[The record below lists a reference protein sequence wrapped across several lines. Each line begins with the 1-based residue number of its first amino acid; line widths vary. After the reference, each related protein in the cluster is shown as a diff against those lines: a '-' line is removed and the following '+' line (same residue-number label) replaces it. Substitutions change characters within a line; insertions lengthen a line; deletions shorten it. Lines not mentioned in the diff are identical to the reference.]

1 MPKFEGKVVHDTS
14 CAFYRH
20 LRLLSV
26 ALLGS
31 DHFYAMN
38 LGSALKLYT
47 PSPPILKKS
56 KTCTELDVQKMGA
69 QTKLQ
74 TLVNAARRPSKKP
87 CIFEGCPTITNARG
101 GCALSMVREASAKNL
116 IAALIR

>member
-1 MPKFEGKVVHDTS
+1 MHDTS

-47 PSPPILKKS
+47 PSPPILKKL
-56 KTCTELDVQKMGA
+56 KHAELDVQKMGA

-74 TLVNAARRPSKKP
+74 MLVNAARRPSKKP
-87 CIFEGCPTITNARG
+87 CIFEGCPTIANERG
-101 GCALSMVREASAKNL
+101 VVRR
-116 IAALIR
+116 IVQRT